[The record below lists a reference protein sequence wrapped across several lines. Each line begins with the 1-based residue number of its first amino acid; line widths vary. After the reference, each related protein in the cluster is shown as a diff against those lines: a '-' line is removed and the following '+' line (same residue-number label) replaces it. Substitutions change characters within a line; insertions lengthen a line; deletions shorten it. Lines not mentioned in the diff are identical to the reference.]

1 MTTPEGTPGLSN
13 KALRNLDVIREGFQ
27 RGETQE
33 EIQDR
38 IREETGSGIRQI
50 DLGAAL
56 IFLRTG
62 VISEGFN
69 RQETERETRARFQ
82 SDTGQ
87 EISTRQLRQIREFL
101 TGKESSPVPQTDQR
115 FTSRI
120 DKRSGQEK
128 APDPTR
134 ARLSSGP
141 ILRAFSY
148 TTGIVDK
155 RTGEVIGHV
164 QVTSNTKRS
173 ISNILRQARASVN
186 AAGIETYAGEELGD
200 IDSDDLEFQ
209 VQESI
214 QASETIL

>member
-1 MTTPEGTPGLSN
+1 MTTLEGTPGLSN
-13 KALRNLDVIREGFQ
+13 TALRNLEVITEGFQ

-38 IREETGSGIRQI
+38 IREETGRGIRQI

-56 IFLRTG
+56 VFLRTG
-62 VISEGFN
+62 VVAEGFK
-69 RQETERETRARFQ
+69 RGETEAQSRARFQ

-87 EISTRQLRQIREFL
+87 QITTRQLRQIRGFL
-101 TGKESSPVPQTDQR
+101 EGKESSPLPATNQR

-120 DKRSGQEK
+120 DKRSGEEK
-128 APDPTR
+128 SPDPLR

-148 TTGIVDK
+148 TTAIVDK
-155 RTGEVIGHV
+155 RTGEIIGHV
-164 QVTSNTKRS
+164 QVTSNTKRT
-173 ISNILRQARASVN
+173 ISNILTQARASVN
-186 AAGIETYAGEELGD
+186 AAGIETYAGEEIGD
-200 IDSDDLEFQ
+200 INPDDLEFQ
-209 VQESI
+209 VQEAI